1 MLKLYFKE
9 GLLYVS
15 ILLRH
20 AENDIIV
27 DTGASHT
34 IILSDYLAE
43 LDVEMSDTDELVKSS
58 GYGGMIC
65 GAVRKKM
72 DRIEVGDMAV
82 EDMKIDFGV
91 IDPYDRI
98 NGLLGLDFLRSAR
111 AVIDLDSLVIF
122 EKNMNAN
129 EANSDADM

>member
-1 MLKLYFKE
+1 MRELYFKE

-20 AENDIIV
+20 GEKEIIVDDVIV

-43 LDVEMSDTDELVKSS
+43 LDVELSDTDELVKSS

-72 DRIEVGDMAV
+72 DRMEVGDMAK

-98 NGLLGLDFLRSAR
+98 NGLLGLDFLKSAR

-122 EKNMNAN
+122 EKNRKR
-129 EANSDADM
+129 E

>member
-1 MLKLYFKE
+1 MQHMDFKD

-20 AENDIIV
+20 GDKEVTIDNVIV
-27 DTGASHT
+27 DTGAAHT

-43 LDVEMSDTDELVKSS
+43 LNVELSDTDELVKAS
-58 GYGGMIC
+58 GYGGMVYS
-65 GAVRKKM
+65 AVRKKM
-72 DRIEVGDMAV
+72 NRIELRGMAI

-98 NGLLGLDFLRSAR
+98 NGLLGLDFLKAAK

-122 EKNMNAN
+122 EKKQ
-129 EANSDADM
+129 